1 MLTER
6 EKTDA
11 RRFLGYPAH
20 GADLSGAMSWWFVQ
34 AGGTV
39 EYRLSNLTASEEAVL
54 RGFLQTLST
63 LEQAIPGVGAGLDT
77 ASAAGWVRN
86 ARELEDRERLFD
98 RWRRRLC
105 GFLGVPPGSALSGG
119 SSVVVVV

>member
-1 MLTER
+1 MLSER
-6 EKTDA
+6 ERTDA

-39 EYRLSNLTASEEAVL
+39 EYRLGNLTASEEAVL
-54 RGFLQTLST
+54 RTFLQTLAG
-63 LEQAIPGVGAGLDT
+63 LEQAIPDSGAGLDT

-86 ARELEDRERLFD
+86 PRELEDRERLFD
-98 RWRRRLC
+98 QWRRRLC
-105 GFLGVPPGSALSGG
+105 GFLGVPPGSNLSGRQ
-119 SSVVVVV
+119 SVVLVV

>member
-6 EKTDA
+6 ERTDA

-39 EYRLSNLTASEEAVL
+39 EYRLNNLTASEETVL
-54 RGFLQTLST
+54 RGFLTTLAG
-63 LEQAIPGVGAGLDT
+63 LEQAIPDTGAGLDT

-86 ARELEDRERLFD
+86 PRELQDRERLFD
-98 RWRRRLC
+98 QWRRRLC
-105 GFLGVPPGSALSGG
+105 GFLGVSPGSNLSGG
-119 SSVVVVV
+119 SSVVLVV

>member
-1 MLTER
+1 MLSER

-34 AGGTV
+34 AGGSL
-39 EYRLSNLTASEEAVL
+39 EYRLGNLTASEEAVL
-54 RGFLQTLST
+54 RGFLQTLAG
-63 LEQAIPGVGAGLDT
+63 LEQAIPDTGAGLDT

-86 ARELEDRERLFD
+86 PRELQDRERLFD
-98 RWRRRLC
+98 QWRRRLC
-105 GFLGVPPGSALSGG
+105 GFLGVPPGANLAGRQSVAL
-119 SSVVVVV
+119 VV

>member
-6 EKTDA
+6 ERTDA

-39 EYRLSNLTASEEAVL
+39 EYRLGNLTASEEVVL
-54 RGFLQTLST
+54 RGFLQTLAG
-63 LEQAIPGVGAGLDT
+63 LEQAIPDTGAGLDT

-86 ARELEDRERLFD
+86 PRELQDRERLFD
-98 RWRRRLC
+98 QWRRRLC
-105 GFLGVPPGSALSGG
+105 AFLGVPPGSSLAGRQ
-119 SSVVVVV
+119 SVVLVV

>member
-1 MLTER
+1 MLSER

-34 AGGTV
+34 AAGTV
-39 EYRLSNLTASEEAVL
+39 EYRLGNLTASEEAVL
-54 RGFLQTLST
+54 RTYLTTLAG
-63 LEQAIPGVGAGLDT
+63 LEQAIPDTGAGLDT

-86 ARELEDRERLFD
+86 PRELQDRERLFD
-98 RWRRRLC
+98 QWRRRLC
-105 GFLGVPPGSALSGG
+105 GFLGVTPGATLSGG
-119 SSVVVVV
+119 ASVVLVV

>member
-6 EKTDA
+6 ERTDA

-39 EYRLSNLTASEEAVL
+39 DYRLGNLTASEEAVL
-54 RGFLQTLST
+54 RGFLQTLAT
-63 LEQAIPGVGAGLDT
+63 LEQAIPDSGAGLDT

-86 ARELEDRERLFD
+86 PRELENREQLFD

-105 GFLGVPPGSALSGG
+105 AFLGVPPGSALQGG
-119 SSVVVVV
+119 NSVVLVV

>member
-1 MLTER
+1 MLSER

-34 AGGTV
+34 AAGTV
-39 EYRLSNLTASEEAVL
+39 EYRLGNLTASEEAVL
-54 RGFLQTLST
+54 RTFLTTLAG
-63 LEQAIPGVGAGLDT
+63 LEQAIPDTGAGLDT

-86 ARELEDRERLFD
+86 PRELQDRERLFD
-98 RWRRRLC
+98 QWRRRLC
-105 GFLGVPPGSALSGG
+105 GFLGVPPGANLSRGPNVAL
-119 SSVVVVV
+119 VV

>member
-1 MLTER
+1 MLTEQER
-6 EKTDA
+6 TDA

-39 EYRLSNLTASEEAVL
+39 EYRLGNLTASEEAVL
-54 RGFLQTLST
+54 RGFLQTLSA

-77 ASAAGWVRN
+77 ASAGGWVRN
-86 ARELEDRERLFD
+86 PRELQDRERLFD
-98 RWRRRLC
+98 QWRRRLC
-105 GFLGVPPGSALSGG
+105 GFLGVPPGSALRNG
-119 SSVVVVV
+119 STVALVM

>member
-1 MLTER
+1 MLSER

-34 AGGTV
+34 AGGSL
-39 EYRLSNLTASEEAVL
+39 EYRLGNLTASEEAVL
-54 RGFLQTLST
+54 RGFLQTLAG
-63 LEQAIPGVGAGLDT
+63 LEQAIPDTGAGLDT

-86 ARELEDRERLFD
+86 PRELQDRERLFD
-98 RWRRRLC
+98 QWRRRLC
-105 GFLGVPPGSALSGG
+105 GFLGVPPGASLSRGPNVAL
-119 SSVVVVV
+119 VV

>member
-1 MLTER
+1 MLSER

-34 AGGTV
+34 AAGTA
-39 EYRLSNLTASEEAVL
+39 EYRLGNLTASEEAVL
-54 RGFLQTLST
+54 RTYLTTLAR
-63 LEQAIPGVGAGLDT
+63 LEHAIPDAGAGLDT

-86 ARELEDRERLFD
+86 PRELQDRERLFD
-98 RWRRRLC
+98 QWRRRLC
-105 GFLGVPPGSALSGG
+105 GFLGVPPGASLSGG
-119 SSVVVVV
+119 ASVVLVV